1 MNNKVLVLFFHA
13 YWCHSCPKMFDMF
26 KKVRKEM
33 ETNVMRFRDVDVE
46 EESGVELSS
55 KYQVRNVPTILILK
69 ADRIVERIV
78 GTKSKEELKQV
89 LEKWK

>member
-1 MNNKVLVLFFHA
+1 
-13 YWCHSCPKMFDMF
+13 MFDMF

-46 EESGVELSS
+46 EESGVELSA

-78 GTKSKEELKQV
+78 GTRTKEEIKQA